1 MKAIKRII
9 LLAVFVVLSSSA
21 HAQEQ
26 GFRWGKWSAGQL
38 TNMGNLMDKVV
49 DSYIDS
55 VGNTYIFGRCGMSAR
70 LGGNGPYINPMD
82 SIQGYSVGNI
92 HGVFLAKIDTLGNVL
107 WCKS

>member
-1 MKAIKRII
+1 MARMALTFA
-9 LLAVFVVLSSSA
+9 LLALLAITSN
-21 HAQEQ
+21 AQEQ

-38 TNMGNLMDKVV
+38 TNSGNLMDEVV

-92 HGVFLAKIDTLGNVL
+92 HGVFLA
-107 WCKS
+107 